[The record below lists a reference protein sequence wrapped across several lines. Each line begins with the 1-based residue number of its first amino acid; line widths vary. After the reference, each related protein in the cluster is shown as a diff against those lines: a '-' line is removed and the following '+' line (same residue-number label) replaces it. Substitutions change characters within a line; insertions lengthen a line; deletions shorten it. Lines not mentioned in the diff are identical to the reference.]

1 MVLLPRRKFLIQTGA
16 LMGAGL
22 LCPPKLVSAATALK
36 SKQLHLYNV
45 HTGEFY
51 KGEYSNGTH
60 IFPEAHAELNHFLR
74 DWRTDETHPMDPEL
88 IHLIHD
94 LQTQWG
100 TAQAFDLI
108 SGYRSPQ
115 TNAALRKK
123 SKGVAKRSRHLDGMA
138 VDIASKNRLQNLR
151 NLAQSLKRGGVGYYP
166 QKGFVHVDI
175 RSKPTF
181 W

>member
-1 MVLLPRRKFLIQTGA
+1 MQAGSLL
-16 LMGAGL
+16 GAGL
-22 LCPPKLVSAATALK
+22 LCPPTLLKAAAPLK
-36 SKQLHLYNV
+36 AKRLHLYNI

-51 KGEYSNGTH
+51 KSEFSNGKH
-60 IFPEAHAELNHFLR
+60 IFPEAHQELNHFLR

-94 LQTQWG
+94 LQAAWG
-100 TAQAFDLI
+100 TIQAFDLI
-108 SGYRSPQ
+108 SGYRSPK

-123 SKGVAKRSRHLDGMA
+123 SKGVAEHSRHIEGMA

-151 NLAQSLKRGGVGYYP
+151 NLAQSLKKGGVGYYP